1 MLCQNCGKN
10 ESNVRYT
17 QVINGVKKQMH
28 LCSKC
33 AEELGIDNM
42 DFNMPISF
50 SSFLSD
56 MTNMFDDYD
65 EQYLPKIFN
74 NKSLVCDKCNL
85 SFEDF
90 IENGRFGC
98 ENCYESFESKINNI
112 LKNIHGIDTHSGRLS
127 NRFLDK
133 NNIET
138 NKKENNDNQK
148 DEKIFKETKSENKSK
163 IEELKE
169 RLEVEIKEERYED
182 AAKTRDEIKKLEK

>member
-33 AEELGIDNM
+33 AEELGIDSM

-56 MTNMFDDYD
+56 MTDMFDNYND
-65 EQYLPKIFN
+65 EYIPKLFT
-74 NKSLVCDKCNL
+74 NKNLVCDNCKL

-98 ENCYESFESKINNI
+98 EKCYENFENKINSI
-112 LKNIHGIDTHSGRLS
+112 LKNIHGIDTHSGRLGNAILDNNS
-127 NRFLDK
+127 NLNEKVENKKNDNDK
-133 NNIET
+133 EIKVET
-138 NKKENNDNQK
+138 N
-148 DEKIFKETKSENKSK
+148 NKSQ
-163 IEELKE
+163 IEILKE
-169 RLEVEIKEERYED
+169 RLEKEIKEERYED